1 MKRRFRLVTCIL
13 LSACILTLLTGGVAF
28 AADATAQPV
37 TDYAQHGS
45 WLMAD
50 TSQSKPVD
58 IFYVY
63 PTAYQRGKGDPA
75 YCAIDNLSMVKGA
88 IGALNRQAAAFL
100 PVGNI
105 YAPYYRQADAG
116 YVLTMP
122 SIADQDEA
130 IRVIPAADCLAAFQ
144 YYLDNFNGGRPFIL
158 AGHSQG
164 SNVLLYLLAE
174 ISQKPELLDKL
185 VAAYVIGFSV
195 TQAYLDQYTA
205 LRFATGATDT
215 GVIISYNTEGAGVA
229 QNPVVRP
236 GALAINPITWTR
248 EETPAAKEQNAGSI
262 RAISAIMAD
271 LTPIPALAS
280 ARVDTARG
288 VVVCD
293 SVDPKQFALPGW
305 PEGVYHS
312 FDYPFYFYNIREN
325 AQARVDAY
333 LAAHP

>member
-1 MKRRFRLVTCIL
+1 MKTGFRLVTCTL
-13 LSACILTLLTGGVAF
+13 LIACILTLLTGSVAF
-28 AADATAQPV
+28 AADAAAQPV
-37 TDYAQHGS
+37 TNYAIRSS

-63 PTAYQRGKGDPA
+63 PTAYQRGEGDPA

-88 IGALNRQAAAFL
+88 IGALNRQASAFL

-122 SIADQDEA
+122 SIEGQDEA
-130 IRVIPAADCLAAFQ
+130 IRVIPAADCLAAFNV
-144 YYLDNFNGGRPFIL
+144 YLEHFNDGRPFIL

-174 ISQKPELLDKL
+174 ISQKPQVLDKL

-195 TQAYLDQYTA
+195 TQEYLDQYPT
-205 LRFATGATDT
+205 LRFATGPTDT
-215 GVIISYNTEGAGVA
+215 GVIISYNTEAPGVA
-229 QNPVVRP
+229 ENPVVRP

-248 EETPAAKEQNAGSI
+248 EETLATKEQNAGSI
-262 RAISAIMAD
+262 LPVSPVMAD
-271 LTPIPALAS
+271 LTPIMNLAS
-280 ARVDTARG
+280 AKVDTARG
-288 VVVCD
+288 VVVCA

-305 PEGVYHS
+305 PAGVYHS
-312 FDYPFYFYNIREN
+312 YDYPFYFYNIREN